1 MAVLSIDTLTGC
13 SSIPSFLGGTSDTP
27 ANPSITIFHN
37 TSAPTNW
44 TKNTAASINDIALR
58 VIGGAE
64 GVGIS
69 TGGTLPFT
77 TVFSPKTSPI
87 TSSSVSAGSSI
98 DPSPSGVVATQT
110 GASGVT
116 IQNRTL
122 DEPMTPFHGHT
133 FLKHPGAAAPATTSP
148 GAAQAASAA
157 QSAQTTGPGG
167 GPGSHGHTLTAPHS
181 HPITDNGHTHPF
193 NNTGAH
199 THTFTLNQDFNILYV
214 DVIIA
219 TKD

>member
-1 MAVLSIDTLTGC
+1 MAVLSVDTLTGC

-27 ANPSITIFHN
+27 ANPSITVFHN

-44 TKNTAASINDIALR
+44 TKNTSSSINNIALR

-69 TGGTLPFT
+69 TGGTLPFS

-87 TSSSVSAGSSI
+87 SSSPSPAGSSFEPATSAI
-98 DPSPSGVVATQT
+98 LFTQT
-110 GASGVT
+110 GGLSIATQDVSFGSG
-116 IQNRTL
+116 
-122 DEPMTPFHGHT
+122 ETPPHT
-133 FLKHPGAAAPATTSP
+133 HPYVNSPTTSANVAPGGSQRSLTSP
-148 GAAQAASAA
+148 G
-157 QSAQTTGPGG
+157 TTSGPGA
-167 GPGSHGHTLTAPHS
+167 GPGTHNHGNMSAPHS
-181 HPITDNGHTHPF
+181 HSITDSGHTHPV
-193 NNTGAH
+193 NAIGAH
-199 THTFTLNQDFNILYV
+199 THAFTLNQNFDISYV